1 MPGKRPRDKSMAS
14 PGNTDP
20 QNVSR
25 RRKDAAAFASR
36 VHSAVESMQRG
47 RKLAPLS
54 ENTRNMTLQ
63 AIRNAVPMALR
74 SLPGQ
79 RQKDGALVLRDLSA
93 GIAESLEALE
103 SPATWCVG
111 KEYALLSSENVLWVS
126 SGLRF

>member
-1 MPGKRPRDKSMAS
+1 
-14 PGNTDP
+14 
-20 QNVSR
+20 
-25 RRKDAAAFASR
+25 
-36 VHSAVESMQRG
+36 MQRG

-93 GIAESLEALE
+93 GYGVELSPGSFERRIAESLEALE